1 MKKYFLLG
9 LIALLFMACEQTSTT
24 SGGGTTNFQP
34 IVPGGIGTTQ
44 PIDITNPTPSPLPT
58 PNTDPL
64 PNIEENKATLINPIE
79 LYENKCASCHGFN
92 GEGITGPKLSGRD
105 QIYTSEALFGY
116 LKGTYGGDKKS
127 IMENVVKDLS
137 AIELEILSVYIT
149 IL

>member
-34 IVPGGIGTTQ
+34 IVPGEIGSTH
-44 PIDITNPTPSPLPT
+44 IVITGPTPSPLPT

>member
-34 IVPGGIGTTQ
+34 IVPEEIGSTH
-44 PIDITNPTPSPLPT
+44 IVITDPTLYPLPT